1 MKRAFL
7 ASLHHEICSR
17 RDEPVPNLKSCRLN
31 YGRLAREHQCSFIH
45 YSLAMTLFVLLITA
59 PAALFAQ
66 NVLTGNLTWTSDDAV
81 NQANNAALHYRCT
94 FTTQGS
100 ASVKWSQP
108 SRNTTFSTS
117 AASQWGNV
125 QTDGQ
130 VVYTVQDGNLTGTI
144 TFKRTNGNATVH
156 LKLFVDGNPDLD
168 YLFFISTVATAP

>member
-1 MKRAFL
+1 M
-7 ASLHHEICSR
+7 
-17 RDEPVPNLKSCRLN
+17 
-31 YGRLAREHQCSFIH
+31 
-45 YSLAMTLFVLLITA
+45 ITA

-108 SRNTTFSTS
+108 SRNTTFSSS

-144 TFKRTNGNATVH
+144 TFKRTNGNAT
-156 LKLFVDGNPDLD
+156 
-168 YLFFISTVATAP
+168 